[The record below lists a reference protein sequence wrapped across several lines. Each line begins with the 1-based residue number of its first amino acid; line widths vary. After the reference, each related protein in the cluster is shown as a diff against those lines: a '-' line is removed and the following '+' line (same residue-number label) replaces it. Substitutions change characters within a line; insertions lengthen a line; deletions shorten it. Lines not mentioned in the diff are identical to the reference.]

1 MYVFDNSPLSTL
13 FRNYYPSRFPS
24 LWKRFDIL
32 ISDGTIVSTREVLR
46 EINDSSIETL
56 RAWAKDYHEL
66 FQAPTAVEG
75 EYVAKIFAVGH
86 MQQNIEMQK
95 LLRGGKNADPF
106 VVAKGAI
113 ENRAVV
119 TMEKFKDNAT
129 KIPNICKHFGVPCL
143 TLEEFMEKEGWSF

>member
-32 ISDGTIVSTREVLR
+32 IKDGAIVSTREVLR
-46 EINDSSIETL
+46 EINDGPIEAL
-56 RAWAKDYHEL
+56 RVWAKDNHEL
-66 FQAPTAVEG
+66 FPSPTAVEG
-75 EYVAKIFAVGH
+75 EYVTKIFAVGH
-86 MQQNIEMQK
+86 LQQNIEMQK

-106 VVAKGAI
+106 VVAKGAV
-113 ENRAVV
+113 EKRAVV
-119 TMEKFKDNAT
+119 TMEKFKPNAAR
-129 KIPNICKHFGVPCL
+129 IPNICQHFVVPCL